1 MLFCQGCMAAQRIS
15 RETVCTVA
23 FVLVPPV
30 RFVITERGVGSAPL
44 LHAHRIVNLKCGCFD
59 FDEIGMVSKVE
70 RVRKCW
76 AESLREI
83 EPA

>member
-1 MLFCQGCMAAQRIS
+1 MLVCQGCMAVQRIS
-15 RETVCTVA
+15 CETVCTVA

-30 RFVITERGVGSAPL
+30 RFVITERSVGSAPL

-59 FDEIGMVSKVE
+59 FDELDMVSKVE
-70 RVRKCW
+70 RVRTCW